1 MLISFYQVSLS
12 HIDMLCVYF
21 NYRKAPLND
30 PKACASLMGLKPSTT
45 KSHLVRAI
53 LESVAFRW
61 AILKTFKLLHHSF
74 LFMLTDIV
82 SFYPSSYLQ
91 KQSALWDN
99 AERNTHSHH
108 EDQVQFISSTKWI
121 SVWVQSGKFA
131 ARVRKTKH
139 TADI

>member
-1 MLISFYQVSLS
+1 M
-12 HIDMLCVYF
+12 CVYF
-21 NYRKAPLND
+21 NYPKAPLND

-61 AILKTFKLLHHSF
+61 AILKRFELLHRSF
-74 LFMLTDIV
+74 LFMLTV
-82 SFYPSSYLQ
+82 SSYSSSYLQ
-91 KQSALWDN
+91 EQSALWDN
-99 AERNTHSHH
+99 AERNAYSHH

-121 SVWVQSGKFA
+121 SVWVWSGKFA
-131 ARVRKTKH
+131 ACVKKTKY